1 MKVIQRGS
9 MKVIPGKMRETMEL
23 MKEWT
28 AMMANMGMDPKKMRS
43 CRRITGTGDTMN
55 TLVFEYEWDSLTEM
69 ASFFE
74 KAYEKPEFQEN
85 MAKWGTIVESHE
97 VEFYALTPEQG

>member
-9 MKVIPGKMRETMEL
+9 MKVIPGKMGETMEL

-28 AMMANMGMDPKKMRS
+28 AMVTSMGMDPKKMKGY
-43 CRRITGTGDTMN
+43 RRVTGMGDTMN

-74 KAYEKPEFQEN
+74 KAYAAPEFQEN
-85 MAKWGTIVESHE
+85 MAKWSAVIESHE
-97 VEFYALTPEQG
+97 VEFYALMPEQS